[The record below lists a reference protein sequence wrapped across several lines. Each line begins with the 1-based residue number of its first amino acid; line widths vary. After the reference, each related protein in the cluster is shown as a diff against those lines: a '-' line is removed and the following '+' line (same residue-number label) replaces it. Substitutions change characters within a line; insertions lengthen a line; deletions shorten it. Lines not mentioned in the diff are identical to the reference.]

1 MSILTHINKRIRS
14 KTNIKLPLVPLL
26 DLVCTEKVTKS
37 IFVKNFGI
45 MYLEMAYDRLT
56 EEVMIYARR

>member
-1 MSILTHINKRIRS
+1 MGILTHINKRVRP

-26 DLVCTEKVTKS
+26 DLVCTDKVTKS
-37 IFVKNFGI
+37 KFVKNFGI

-56 EEVMIYARR
+56 EEV

>member
-1 MSILTHINKRIRS
+1 MRILAHINKRVRP
-14 KTNIKLPLVPLL
+14 KTNIKLPLVSLL
-26 DLVCTEKVTKS
+26 DLCTEKVTKS

-56 EEVMIYARR
+56 EEVRK

>member
-1 MSILTHINKRIRS
+1 MSILAHINKRVRP
-14 KTNIKLPLVPLL
+14 KTNIKLPLASLL
-26 DLVCTEKVTKS
+26 DLVCTEEVTKS

-56 EEVMIYARR
+56 EEVRR